1 MSTEKT
7 IHESTATELADMHGI
22 TTRRVRQYVEDG
34 ALPRLSRGTFD
45 EGWFAHLRN
54 GEKVAANL
62 RNRPS
67 ARDLVAM
74 GWLSAVGREPSD
86 ADLEAFGNLFER
98 NGHTRAAAM
107 MALGAAQAR
116 RA

>member
-1 MSTEKT
+1 MTAENT
-7 IHESTATELADMHGI
+7 FESTATELAEMHSL

-34 ALPRLSRGTFD
+34 ALPRLARGTFD
-45 EGWFAHLRN
+45 AGWFAHLRI

-62 RNRPS
+62 RNRPA

-74 GWLSAVGREPSD
+74 GWLSAVGREPND

-98 NGHTRAAAM
+98 NGLSRAVAM
-107 MALGAAQAR
+107 MALGAASAR
-116 RA
+116 RAA